1 MVSAFGGVQ
10 DAACRFTGRW
20 LSSLHFFTSTAAT
33 SKLSALFTRYDID
46 IAWSIALPWKA
57 TIEES
62 FGSTSRSFEYWR
74 LGLPTSHEGK
84 TPGVFYPDCV
94 GQGSASELTSLRS
107 PRDLNGYGYFH
118 ARLGWTGFGL
128 RANIVE
134 KYVLFSAMLH
144 VAVALERNRADPVVH
159 LVVTLRCK
167 FLGSCG
173 YVREPWRLVVMNA
186 G

>member
-1 MVSAFGGVQ
+1 MHG
-10 DAACRFTGRW
+10 
-20 LSSLHFFTSTAAT
+20 TS
-33 SKLSALFTRYDID
+33 R
-46 IAWSIALPWKA
+46 
-57 TIEES
+57 
-62 FGSTSRSFEYWR
+62 STSRCRTFGVTTHSKLIRMSSIGIWVCH
-74 LGLPTSHEGK
+74 TSHEGK

-118 ARLGWTGFGL
+118 ACLGWTGFGL

-134 KYVLFSAMLH
+134 KYVLFSAVLH
-144 VAVALERNRADPVVH
+144 VAVALERNRAGLVVH
-159 LVVTLRCK
+159 LVVTLCCK